1 MMKYWLSV
9 FFMVA
14 MVRVTFCLEVD
25 MNVYAFYTDKS
36 YAELHFRVQESS
48 LSFHEDAG
56 VKKVGV
62 EFIVE
67 VYDRLNNLSYG
78 DKFVLNGVKSGDGK
92 DFLAVQRFFLL
103 PGLYRVHVTAR
114 DLFSENNSQEFEK
127 QLSVF
132 EDFDGQHGLSDPF
145 IMAKL
150 QPWQPGMDVGMSRQ
164 GYYLEPLPYTFA
176 DTMNEAVVLYQ
187 EVYLTGA
194 DSTDTYYLNY
204 TISDEY
210 KENLEAKVLISQ
222 YKKLR
227 PGSFQFVVIPISLK
241 ELPSGQYHLSTY
253 LVNREKKRFSERKMN
268 FYKSNPAADLALLDL
283 ERSSSGLTFLNAIPD
298 EELDYILK
306 AHVPITPNNQLP
318 TLQTLIRS
326 QSNQKK
332 RKYIEQ
338 FWNKRS
344 TQAPGDS
351 FNKYMEVARAV
362 DKEFYSNVG
371 YGFQTHRGHIFLK
384 HGKPS
389 SVLSIDS
396 EPDAPPYEIWYYNKI
411 PTTNQTNVR
420 FLFWNESLSHN
431 DFWLLHST
439 CYGERN
445 NPTWEMQLYKSIPEE
460 KIGNTVDCTEIKKG
474 WNRQA
479 RTYFNQF

>member
-1 MMKYWLSV
+1 MMKYWFSV
-9 FFMVA
+9 FFLVA
-14 MVRVTFCLEVD
+14 LLPAAFCLEVD
-25 MNVYAFYTDKS
+25 MNVYAFHAEKS
-36 YAELHFRVQESS
+36 YAELHFRIQESS
-48 LSFHEDAG
+48 LGFLEETG
-56 VKKVGV
+56 LKKVGV

-67 VYDRLNNLSYG
+67 VYDRQNNIAYG
-78 DKFVLNGVKSGDGK
+78 DKFVLNGVKGGDGK
-92 DFLAVQRFFLL
+92 DFLSVKRFFLL

-114 DLFSENNSQEFEK
+114 DLYTENNSQEFEK

-132 EDFDGQHGLSDPF
+132 DAFDGQHGLSDPL
-145 IMAKL
+145 ITAKL
-150 QPWQPGMDVGMSRQ
+150 QSWQPGMDAGMSRQ
-164 GYYLEPLPYTFA
+164 GYYLEPLPYAFA
-176 DTMNEAVVLYQ
+176 DTMHETVVLYQ

-194 DSTDTYYLNY
+194 DSTETFYLNY
-204 TISDEY
+204 TISDQY

-222 YKKLR
+222 YKKLQAR
-227 PGSFQFVVIPISLK
+227 SFQYVVIPISLK

-253 LVNREKKRFSERKMN
+253 LVNRDKNRFFERKMN
-268 FYKSNPAADLALLDL
+268 FYKSNPPADLALLDL
-283 ERSSSGLTFLNAIPD
+283 ENPANAVSFLQSIPD

-306 AHVPITPNNQLP
+306 AHVPITPNAQLP
-318 TLQTLIRS
+318 TLQTLIKS

-332 RKYIEQ
+332 RRYIEQ
-338 FWNKRS
+338 FWKKRS
-344 TQAPGDS
+344 VQVPGEAFS
-351 FNKYMEVARAV
+351 KYMEVARAV
-362 DKEFYSNVG
+362 DKEFYSSVG

-411 PTTNQTNVR
+411 LTTNQTNVR

-445 NPTWEMQLYKSIPEE
+445 NPFWETQLYKSVPED
-460 KIGNTVDCTEIKKG
+460 KIGNTVDGTEVKKG

-479 RTYFNQF
+479 KVYFNQF